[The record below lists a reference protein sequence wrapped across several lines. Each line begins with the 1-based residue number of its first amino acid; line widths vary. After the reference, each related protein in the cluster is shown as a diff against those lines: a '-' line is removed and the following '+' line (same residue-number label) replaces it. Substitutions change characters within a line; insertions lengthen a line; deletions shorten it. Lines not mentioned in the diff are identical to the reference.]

1 MGLDKI
7 YASASAMNSD
17 NAPVSDL
24 TGKPLKG
31 GQLAVIVAGSASED
45 NGKVYRFDNPGWT
58 YVSTIGNLNIVQET
72 GNSETAVMSQKAVT
86 NLIEE
91 LKNAGYVFAGI
102 ATPETNPGTPDQN
115 VFYLAWERGVYAN
128 FNNINVTQP
137 ALLLNDSGEWYQ
149 KFINLAPRPYGK
161 SAMEP
166 IDELLEDLTVVD
178 MTGKTMNELIN
189 SNGGI
194 TSGMTKFYIS
204 PYIDVSATQFQY
216 YLLNIQGIAPS
227 FAQWVTYDEDK
238 NILDIIVADLRYSNG
253 NYRLNIAADV
263 KYIRINGYSD
273 TNYLFTA
280 PRRKDMSSLLNKLV
294 TPYFVQQPLI
304 VESALVP
311 VEVTWVSGIFG
322 AANEGFWTS
331 GYIDLTDESIF
342 RKGSYVVW
350 KLVDD
355 YASSYHKIE
364 FYDANNNVV
373 AYIPG
378 GVGKKGVIYI
388 LKIPVGAV
396 KMKYSSYKKAYEI
409 FTMPHQ
415 NAESS
420 LSQLTDV
427 RYTKTNN
434 IVWVGTSI
442 PEGAQYP
449 AKAGA
454 ACGYN
459 TINWSYGSSQL
470 RFTNEHPETVEYYSG
485 RCLTA
490 TVAELEA
497 LYRNDVTAGTI
508 TETTLEA
515 WKDHS
520 YERCIIPYIDGTNAQ
535 QASAIVID
543 HGFNDRI
550 NIHTLMQNTGSIDW
564 DSRDR
569 SNFVGAF
576 NYLLDKIFEKK
587 PTMKIII
594 AGYFQ
599 NTVELADYYSAEICQ
614 MQEMIAEHFSIQ
626 LMAAWKY
633 TQINDK
639 FVAGTSNYLDNFNQ
653 EYDTSYQ
660 KWTQDDDGNIISMQ
674 LYCPDRVHPH
684 SDLTGNC
691 DARLNAVYTKLLKN
705 SL

>member
-1 MGLDKI
+1 MGNYEQLIAAIEQVIKTNGNNEI
-7 YASASAMNSD
+7 TGAILQSTLKSIVNSVGA
-17 NAPVSDL
+17 NA
-24 TGKPLKG
+24 
-31 GQLAVIVAGSASED
+31 A
-45 NGKVYRFDNPGWT
+45 
-58 YVSTIGNLNIVQET
+58 
-72 GNSETAVMSQKAVT
+72 
-86 NLIEE
+86 
-91 LKNAGYVFAGI
+91 FAGI

-115 VFYLAWERGVYAN
+115 VFYLAWERGVYTN

-137 ALLLNDSGEWYQ
+137 AVLLNDSGAWYQ

-189 SNGGI
+189 SAGGI
-194 TSGMTKFYIS
+194 TSNMTNFYIS
-204 PYIDVSATQFQY
+204 PYIDVSSNKLQY
-216 YLLNIQGIAPS
+216 YLINIQDMAAT
-227 FAQWVTYDEDK
+227 FAQWVTYDAEK
-238 NILDIIVADLRYSNG
+238 NILDIIVADGGYSKG

-263 KYIRINGYSD
+263 KYIRVNGYSNN
-273 TNYLFTA
+273 NYLYTA
-280 PRRKDMSSLLNKLV
+280 PRRKDMSGLLNKLV

-311 VEVTWVSGIFG
+311 VEVTWESGIFG
-322 AANEGFWTS
+322 TVLADFWTS
-331 GYIDLTDESIF
+331 GYIDLTDKLIF
-342 RKGSYVVW
+342 RTGSYVVW
-350 KLVDD
+350 KLVQD
-355 YASSYHKIE
+355 YDGSFHKIE

-378 GVGKKGVIYI
+378 GAGKMGVIYI

-415 NAESS
+415 NAESL

-427 RYTKTNN
+427 RFTETNN

-470 RFTNEHPETVEYYSG
+470 CFTNVHPGTVEYYSG

-497 LYRNDVTAGTI
+497 LYRNDVTSGAI
-508 TETTLEA
+508 TEETLEA
-515 WKDHS
+515 WKNHS
-520 YERCIIPYIDGTNAQ
+520 YERCIIPYIDGTNSQ

-543 HGFNDRI
+543 HGFNDRY
-550 NIHTLMQNTGSIDW
+550 NIHTLMQNPETIDW

-614 MQEMIAEHFSIQ
+614 MQEMVAEHFSIQ

-639 FVAGTSNYLDNFNQ
+639 FVAGTSGYLADFNQ
-653 EYDTSYQ
+653 EYGTSYQ
-660 KWTQDDDGNIISMQ
+660 KWTQDDSGNIISMQ
-674 LYCPDRVHPH
+674 IYCPDRVHPH

>member
-1 MGLDKI
+1 MGN
-7 YASASAMNSD
+7 YE
-17 NAPVSDL
+17 
-24 TGKPLKG
+24 
-31 GQLAVIVAGSASED
+31 QLIVAIEQVIKT
-45 NGKVYRFDNPGWT
+45 NGNNEITGAILQNTLK
-58 YVSTIGNLNIVQET
+58 SIV
-72 GNSETAVMSQKAVT
+72 NSVGA
-86 NLIEE
+86 
-91 LKNAGYVFAGI
+91 NAAFAGI
-102 ATPETNPGTPDQN
+102 ATPEINPGTPDQN

-137 ALLLNDSGEWYQ
+137 AVLLNNSGVWYQ

-189 SNGGI
+189 SIGGI
-194 TSGMTKFYIS
+194 MSGMTKFYIS
-204 PYIDVSATQFQY
+204 PYIDVSSNNLQY
-216 YLLNIQGIAPS
+216 YLINIQGMSAS
-227 FAQWVTYDEDK
+227 FAQWVTYDEEK
-238 NILDIIVADLRYSNG
+238 NILDIIVADSRYSNG

-263 KYIRINGYSD
+263 KYIRVNGYSD

-280 PRRKDMSSLLNKLV
+280 PRRKDMSSLLNKLEM
-294 TPYFVQQPLI
+294 PYFVQQPLI

-311 VEVTWVSGIFG
+311 VEVTWENGIFG
-322 AANEGFWTS
+322 TAVTDFWTS
-331 GYIDLTDESIF
+331 EYIDLTDKSIF
-342 RKGSYVVW
+342 PTGSYVVW
-350 KLVDD
+350 KLVQD
-355 YASSYHKIE
+355 YSNIFHKIE

-373 AYIPG
+373 SYIPG
-378 GVGKKGVIYI
+378 GVGKMGVIYI

-427 RYTKTNN
+427 HFAKTNN

-459 TINWSYGSSQL
+459 TINWSYGSSCL
-470 RFTNEHPETVEYYSG
+470 CFTNEHPETVEYYSG
-485 RCLTA
+485 RRLTA

-497 LYRNDVTAGTI
+497 LYRNDVTSGTI
-508 TETTLEA
+508 TEETLEA
-515 WKDHS
+515 WKNHS
-520 YERCIIPYIDGTNAQ
+520 YERCIIPYINGTNSQ

-543 HGFNDRI
+543 HGFNDRYS
-550 NIHTLMQNTGSIDW
+550 IHTLMQDTGTIDW

-614 MQEMIAEHFSIQ
+614 MQEMVAEHFNIQ

-639 FVAGTSNYLDNFNQ
+639 FVAGTSNYLANFNQ
-653 EYDTSYQ
+653 KHGTSYQ
-660 KWTQDDDGNIISMQ
+660 KWTQDDSGNIISMQ